1 MDRPGEKY
9 LKQHQRLARGD
20 PDPFDNSGFGVEK
33 MASMCAGGG
42 EGMNRKHLR
51 DHERGASVPV
61 GGNQA
66 NADHGPHKKGV
77 L

>member
-1 MDRPGEKY
+1 ME
-9 LKQHQRLARGD
+9 
-20 PDPFDNSGFGVEK
+20 
-33 MASMCAGGG
+33 SMCAGGG